1 MNAKK
6 PSMEGMQAMML
17 SQSQQATEALERDI
31 QPHSHPTVERHDQ
44 RLNVLLTPTQKAQL
58 KAAAQ
63 MEGLGMSELVWT
75 AIEQYIQSAD
85 YSASDEFRCFYQRN
99 LKNIAKH

>member
-1 MNAKK
+1 MNTKK
-6 PSMEGMQAMML
+6 PNWDRMQDMML

-31 QPHSHPTVERHDQ
+31 QPHPTVERHDQ

-58 KAAAQ
+58 KTASQ

-85 YSASDEFRCFYQRN
+85 YSNSDEFRRFYQRN
-99 LKNIAKH
+99 LKNIRKR

>member
-1 MNAKK
+1 MNTKK
-6 PSMEGMQAMML
+6 PNMDRVQEMML

-31 QPHSHPTVERHDQ
+31 HPHSHPTVERHDQ

-85 YSASDEFRCFYQRN
+85 YSASEEFRRFYQRN
-99 LKNIAKH
+99 LKNIARH